1 LIYVDDI
8 IITGNHHAT
17 INALITTLRLNF
29 AMKDLGALSYFLS
42 IQVLR
47 DHNGIHLKQSK
58 YMQDLL
64 TWVHMAESKPYRVP
78 CVVGTKMSKFE
89 SDILPDPT
97 EYRHIVGSLQYVT
110 LTQPNIAYLVNQL
123 CQHMHNPTS
132 VHFIATKRVLR
143 YLKAQSTMASITA
156 KVHSPSMHIVML
168 IGQAILMT
176 SAPTL
181 GMAFS

>member
-1 LIYVDDI
+1 
-8 IITGNHHAT
+8 
-17 INALITTLRLNF
+17 
-29 AMKDLGALSYFLS
+29 
-42 IQVLR
+42 
-47 DHNGIHLKQSK
+47 
-58 YMQDLL
+58 
-64 TWVHMAESKPYRVP
+64 MAESKPYRVP

-97 EYRHIVGSLQYVT
+97 EYRHIVGALQYVT